1 MPDLALELAHLALT
15 ERHIVDAE
23 LCVSRQ
29 RMLVARMRGVGG
41 ACPERVVLARFEETL
56 AAFNRHRRMILD
68 SIDALMRPP
77 SSST

>member
-15 ERHIVDAE
+15 ERHIVDTE

-29 RMLVARMRGVGG
+29 RMLVARMRGGG
-41 ACPERVVLARFEETL
+41 GCPERVVLARFEETL

-68 SIDALMRPP
+68 SIDALTRPP

>member
-41 ACPERVVLARFEETL
+41 GPARSASCWPGL
-56 AAFNRHRRMILD
+56 RRRWRR
-68 SIDALMRPP
+68 SIDTAG
-77 SSST
+77 